1 MESAHLIKE
10 TPCPAAIYAEADRE
24 WTGDLFSMLS
34 GATSWREGD
43 TITGTMNPPFSMAL
57 TVE

>member
-1 MESAHLIKE
+1 
-10 TPCPAAIYAEADRE
+10 
-24 WTGDLFSMLS
+24 MLS